1 MPAIDPEERR
11 RKNYVLRRSLMDIGM
26 GIVILCFG
34 IFFAVAEKLGYN
46 FDLEPVFRYSL
57 SALFI
62 IYGAF
67 RIYRGYQKN
76 YYSEE

>member
-1 MPAIDPEERR
+1 MPVIDPEERR
-11 RKNYVLRRSLMDIGM
+11 RKNYVLRRSLMDTGM

-34 IFFAVAEKLGYN
+34 IFFAIAHKLGYQ
-46 FDLEPVFRYSL
+46 FDLEPLFRYSL
-57 SALFI
+57 SVLFI

-67 RIYRGYQKN
+67 RIYRGYKKN